1 MAKKTSTKKITT
13 KKHLAREHREAKQ
26 TRLLLIITGIVGA
39 LILGLLFYGII
50 DQTLIRPRTPIAQV
64 GDTTI
69 TAREF
74 ESYVQYSRV
83 QLLNQSFQLF
93 TFYQQFGEFGAS
105 FLQNAQ
111 TIAMQLN
118 QPIAFGRDILDEM
131 IDNQIIRDEAAQR
144 GLSVSQAEI
153 DEAIQAAFGFFP
165 DGTPTPT
172 VTATIQPTPTLSETQ
187 LALIT
192 ITPMPTDVEPVE
204 EDIEEPPVQQEDN
217 EEDVVIPEPED
228 LEDELAE
235 FTDIDE
241 NLDLPGVDPELPVE
255 PEATPTITLTPTPY
269 TEELFNRN
277 IRDFNSLYAP
287 YNFDIDDLRDI
298 FEVQLLREKLIEE
311 LSQDLSPVKS
321 EVWARHI
328 LVASLEEALEVLSL
342 LEQGEDF
349 HTLAET
355 YSLDESNREQGGN
368 LGWFD
373 ENTMVMEF
381 SEVAFSLAEGEI
393 SDPVETT
400 FGFHIIQSL
409 GKRESQIPPAEF
421 RTQQENVFIEWLTE
435 QRNTRDDIEVFDA
448 WDKHVPTT
456 PEVPQ
461 QFLFELFQQQP

>member
-1 MAKKTSTKKITT
+1 MANKRPTKNITT
-13 KKHLAREHREAKQ
+13 KKHLAREYREAKQ
-26 TRLLLIITGIVGA
+26 TRLILIITVVVGTI
-39 LILGLLFYGII
+39 ILGLLVYGII

-74 ESYVQYSRV
+74 ESYVQYTRV
-83 QLLNQSFQLF
+83 QLLNQSFQYY

-111 TIAMQLN
+111 TIALQLN
-118 QPIAFGRDILDEM
+118 QPISFGRDILDEM
-131 IDNQIIRDEAAQR
+131 IDNVIIRDEAAKR
-144 GLSVSQAEI
+144 GISVSEAEI
-153 DEAIQAAFGFFP
+153 DEAIRAAFGFFP

-192 ITPMPTDVEPVE
+192 LTPTATVAPE
-204 EDIEEPPVQQEDN
+204 EDVEEPPVPQEDN
-217 EEDVVIPEPED
+217 DDQDVVISEPEVF
-228 LEDELAE
+228 EDELTEPA
-235 FTDIDE
+235 DIDE
-241 NLDLPGVDPELPVE
+241 ELELPGLDLEIPAT

-269 TEELFNRN
+269 TEELFNQN
-277 IRDFNSLYAP
+277 IRDFNKLYAP
-287 YNFDIDDLRDI
+287 YNFDIDDLRAI
-298 FEVQLLREKLIEE
+298 FEVQLLRERLIEDI
-311 LSQDLSPVKS
+311 SQDLEPVKS

-328 LVASLEEALEVLSL
+328 LVETLDEALEVLSL

-373 ENTMVMEF
+373 QNTMVMEF
-381 SEVAFSLAEGEI
+381 SEVAFSLGEGEI

-400 FGFHIIQSL
+400 FGFHIIQVL
-409 GKRESQIPPAEF
+409 GQRESQIPPEEF
-421 RTQQENVFIEWLTE
+421 MTQKQNAFVEWLTE
-435 QRNTRDDIEVFDA
+435 QRNTRDDIVVFDG

-461 QFLFELFQQQP
+461 QFLAELFQQ